1 MTGAVRGERIDEVCG
16 VRVGAGGGGGRQESD
31 GEVKTAR
38 SWMGDWENPL
48 SIGSFHRQE
57 NNLFFK
63 KFFIVCQ
70 VLC

>member
-1 MTGAVRGERIDEVCG
+1 MGHPEDADTAGVGEWPA
-16 VRVGAGGGGGRQESD
+16 AGLTPEGQESD